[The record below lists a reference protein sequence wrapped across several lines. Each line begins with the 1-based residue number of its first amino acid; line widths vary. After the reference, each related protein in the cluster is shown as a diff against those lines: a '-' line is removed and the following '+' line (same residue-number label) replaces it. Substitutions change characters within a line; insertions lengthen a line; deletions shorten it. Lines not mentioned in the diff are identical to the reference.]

1 MKRVTK
7 TKHRVLEQVQRFVN
21 RLLLKGQIMIVLKQR
36 SKGKCNNVEENSFE
50 VRLSSLLY
58 VSVRIFGLDSVQN
71 TLNQTTEA

>member
-1 MKRVTK
+1 
-7 TKHRVLEQVQRFVN
+7 
-21 RLLLKGQIMIVLKQR
+21 MIVLKQR

-58 VSVRIFGLDSVQN
+58 VSVRSFGLDSVQN

>member
-1 MKRVTK
+1 VKRVTK

>member
-7 TKHRVLEQVQRFVN
+7 TKQRMLEQVQRFVN